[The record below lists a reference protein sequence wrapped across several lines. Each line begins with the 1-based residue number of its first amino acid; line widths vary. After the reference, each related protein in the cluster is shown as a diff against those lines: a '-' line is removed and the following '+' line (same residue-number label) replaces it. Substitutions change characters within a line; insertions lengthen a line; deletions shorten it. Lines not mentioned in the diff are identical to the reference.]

1 MSRKPLLLTVKHYA
15 FLLTIVLVF
24 VAHNITFATPTPYRP
39 LRYTNV
45 TGQAD
50 WYTCGAAAVSTLLTY
65 YYDDPATEQ
74 EVLEVAFAET
84 QASGKDPLEGLTALS
99 LKRALQS
106 RGYTVKAYRVDLEQ
120 LADYFRRGG
129 LPVVAHVTKPQLHF
143 LVVSGIVPDPRTQKP
158 QVLLADPSWGRR
170 IVPLQELVTFKGF
183 SGVILLAVPKTQ
195 EQLANVRKLQ
205 EQELAW
211 ARAELARLT
220 RLRDRL
226 P

>member
-1 MSRKPLLLTVKHYA
+1 MLIFITGYAYLLAYA
-15 FLLTIVLVF
+15 T
-24 VAHNITFATPTPYRP
+24 TPYRT
-39 LRYTNV
+39 LRYTHV
-45 TGQAD
+45 AGQAN

-65 YYDDPATEQ
+65 YYNDPATEQ

-99 LKRALQS
+99 LKRALQQ
-106 RGYTVKAYRVDLEQ
+106 RDYTVKAYRINLEQ

-143 LVVSGIVPDPRTQKP
+143 LVISGIVPDPRTQRP

-170 IVPLQELVTFKGF
+170 IMPLKELVTFKGF

-195 EQLANVRKLQ
+195 EQLTHVRTLQ
-205 EQELAW
+205 EAELRW
-211 ARAELARLT
+211 GRAELGRLAQ
-220 RLRDRL
+220 LRRRL

>member
-1 MSRKPLLLTVKHYA
+1 MRATLIIILWLHV
-15 FLLTIVLVF
+15 IVI
-24 VAHNITFATPTPYRP
+24 AEGAAYRP
-39 LRYTNV
+39 LRYTHV

-74 EVLEVAFAET
+74 DVLEVAFAET

-99 LKRALQS
+99 LKRALQQ
-106 RGYTVKAYRVDLEQ
+106 RGYTVKAHRVNLEQ

-143 LVVSGIVPDPRTQKP
+143 LVISGIVPDPRTQRP

-170 IVPLQELVTFKGF
+170 IVPLEELVTFKGF
-183 SGVILLAVPKTQ
+183 SGVILLAVPKTK
-195 EQLANVRKLQ
+195 EQLAVVKTKQ
-205 EQELAW
+205 KQELSW
-211 ARAELARLT
+211 AGAELSRLWS
-220 RLRDRL
+220 LRQNM